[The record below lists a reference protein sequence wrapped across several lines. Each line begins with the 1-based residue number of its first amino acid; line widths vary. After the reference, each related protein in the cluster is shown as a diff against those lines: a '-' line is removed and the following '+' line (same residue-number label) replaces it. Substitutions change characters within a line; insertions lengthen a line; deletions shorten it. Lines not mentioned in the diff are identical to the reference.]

1 MQILIMI
8 KKDFHNFFSKCN
20 RTFFFLIK
28 FPLYRYGYSFLI
40 TVIILLFLIVLK
52 DFINHEK

>member
-1 MQILIMI
+1 MG
-8 KKDFHNFFSKCN
+8 
-20 RTFFFLIK
+20 TFFFLIK

-52 DFINHEK
+52 DFINHEKIKKILNIYS